1 MCCVHYVLLPTNSI
15 NEVYMFDLSNI
26 IIVASIVYLMY
37 RVHQK
42 KQLAEQKIKQQQ
54 EEEELYNVYG
64 GD

>member
-1 MCCVHYVLLPTNSI
+1 
-15 NEVYMFDLSNI
+15 
-26 IIVASIVYLMY
+26 MY

>member
-1 MCCVHYVLLPTNSI
+1 MRCVPYMLLTTNPI

-26 IIVASIVYLMY
+26 IIAASIIFLMY
-37 RVHQK
+37 RVHKK